1 MKFDLQWFAEDAL
14 KNQTPN
20 QIRKGIRSLNKEIKL
35 HLEKIDNPEKSC
47 VDWNSRNERA
57 KKGLIRHWKKE
68 IEDMKKSI
76 QNRIEELKKR
86 GEKYE

>member
-1 MKFDLQWFAEDAL
+1 MKFDLQSFGEEAIL
-14 KNQTPN
+14 NQTPN
-20 QIRKGIRSLNKEIKL
+20 QLRKGIRSLNKEIEL
-35 HLEKIDNPEKSC
+35 HLAKINNPEKFC
-47 VDWNSRNERA
+47 KDWNLRDERA

-68 IEDMKKSI
+68 IEDTKEAI